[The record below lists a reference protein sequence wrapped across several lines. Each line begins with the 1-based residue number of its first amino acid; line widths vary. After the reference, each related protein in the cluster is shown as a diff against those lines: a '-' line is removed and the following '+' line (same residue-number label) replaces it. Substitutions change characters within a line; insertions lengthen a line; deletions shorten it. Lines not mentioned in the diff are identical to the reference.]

1 MDGSAG
7 DSVEPDSRLGAN
19 KKEVKLPSNIRRIL
33 SVIVALV
40 AAVAFYFEHQAGYE
54 LLKWLTLALGAFMI
68 YAVWLFPEAKR
79 SKNGEA

>member
-7 DSVEPDSRLGAN
+7 DSVEPDSQLGAN

-40 AAVAFYFEHQAGYE
+40 AAVAFYFEYQAGYE
-54 LLKWLTLALGAFMI
+54 LLKWLALALGAFMI